1 MQILN
6 TAGAVDFAA
15 LRKTISVDVPA
26 LNVTVLLR
34 ELSIA
39 QLRGI
44 ENDLTKQLALMIV
57 NEAGDRVFKTKEDM
71 EKLSELSAAAGTL
84 LIKEAGKLNGVSKQA
99 MDDALKNSEAGRNG
113 DSSSDSRHTSE

>member
-15 LRKTISVDVPA
+15 LRKTISVDVPD
-26 LNVTVLLR
+26 LNVRVLLR